1 MTRQAAE
8 RRGRGGETRAA
19 LWLGLQGWRM
29 LGRRVKTPRGEIDLI
44 VRRGGIV
51 AFVEVK
57 WRNSAAD
64 LDHAID
70 EYRLRR
76 VAAAAEAVA
85 HRYLRAG
92 DDMRID
98 VLLLAPRRFP
108 RHIVNAW
115 MP

>member
-1 MTRQAAE
+1 
-8 RRGRGGETRAA
+8 
-19 LWLGLQGWRM
+19 
-29 LGRRVKTPRGEIDLI
+29 
-44 VRRGGIV
+44 
-51 AFVEVK
+51 
-57 WRNSAAD
+57 
-64 LDHAID
+64 
-70 EYRLRR
+70 
-76 VAAAAEAVA
+76 VA